1 VDSAGASVRASDPRL
16 TAALPAPPAAAR
28 RRDGR
33 SRSAVGRHARLELTF
48 LRRKGRTV
56 LAEAYAEP
64 PFRVGRWFAE
74 GEGLHMI
81 LTSSA
86 PGAFGHD
93 RLQQNVHVGC
103 GARVRLTSQSAMQ
116 VHPSPDDATA
126 HLQSSYHVDAGAY
139 LHCDWHPLIPF
150 ADARIDQRIA
160 VNIAGDGCLY
170 WSDAW
175 MSGRQA
181 RGERW
186 KFASL
191 AHEIA
196 VSRDG
201 VLEYLERYRIQPG
214 EAVSRAWVA
223 DEASYLGTVLMTGRP
238 IGSDVAERL
247 HVELGR
253 LAGLRAA
260 ADRLDDRVLL
270 VRLLSVS
277 GPAFHEARQR
287 IGDHG
292 ATLERLR

>member
-1 VDSAGASVRASDPRL
+1 MDSARPALRRCDRRL
-16 TAALPAPPAAAR
+16 TAECQVPRAGFG
-28 RRDGR
+28 RRDER
-33 SRSAVGRHARLELTF
+33 SLSLVGRHARLDLAF
-48 LRRKGRTV
+48 VYRNGRTE

-64 PFRVGRWFAE
+64 PLRVGRWFAE

-81 LTSSA
+81 LALSA

-93 RLQQNVHVGC
+93 RLQQTVRIGC

-116 VHPSPDDATA
+116 VHPAHGATA
-126 HLQSSYHVDAGAY
+126 HLQSSYHVEDGAH

-150 ADARIDQRIA
+150 AEARIDQRID
-160 VNIAGDGCLY
+160 VHIDGGGSLY
-170 WSDAW
+170 WSDAL

-196 VSRDG
+196 VCRDG
-201 VLEYLERYRIQPG
+201 SLEYLERYRIEPS
-214 EAVSRAWVA
+214 ELAVSRTWAA
-223 DEASYLGTVLMTGRP
+223 GDASYLGTTLMTGRP
-238 IGSDVAERL
+238 IEPGVAERL
-247 HVELGR
+247 HLELGS

-270 VRLLSVS
+270 VRLLSAS
-277 GPAFHEARQR
+277 GPAFHEARR
-287 IGDHG
+287 WIADRG
-292 ATLERLR
+292 ARL

>member
-1 VDSAGASVRASDPRL
+1 MDSAGVAVRDSDSRVSADFNVPR
-16 TAALPAPPAAAR
+16 APAG
-28 RRDGR
+28 RRDER
-33 SRSAVGRHARLELTF
+33 SPSVVGRHARLDLTF
-48 LRRKGRTV
+48 LYRNGRTV

-64 PFRVGRWFAE
+64 PFRVGRWFVE

-93 RLQQNVHVGC
+93 CLQQTIRVGC
-103 GARVRLTSQSAMQ
+103 RARVRLTSQSAMQ
-116 VHPSPDDATA
+116 AHPSPDGATA
-126 HLQSSYHVDAGAY
+126 HLQSSYFVDDGAH
-139 LHCDWHPLIPF
+139 LHCHWHPLIPF
-150 ADARIDQRIA
+150 AEARIDQRID
-160 VNIAGDGCLY
+160 VNIAGAGYLY
-170 WSDAW
+170 WSDAL

-186 KFASL
+186 QFASL

-201 VLEYLERYRIQPG
+201 SLEYLERYRIQPNVM
-214 EAVSRAWVA
+214 AVSRPWASG
-223 DEASYLGTVLMTGRP
+223 DASYLGTILMTGRAMEA
-238 IGSDVAERL
+238 DVAERL

-253 LAGLRAA
+253 LAGVRAA

-277 GPAFHEARQR
+277 GPAFHEARR
-287 IGDHG
+287 WIGDRS
-292 ATLERLR
+292 ASL

>member
-1 VDSAGASVRASDPRL
+1 VDSAAVAVRGFDPRV
-16 TAALPAPPAAAR
+16 AAEFQGRRAPAG
-28 RRDGR
+28 RRDER
-33 SRSAVGRHARLELTF
+33 SLSVVGRHARLELAF
-48 LRRKGRTV
+48 RYRKGRTV
-56 LAEAYAEP
+56 LADAYAEP

-86 PGAFGHD
+86 PGAFGRD
-93 RLQQNVHVGC
+93 RLRQVIRIGR
-103 GARVRLTSQSAMQ
+103 GARVRLTSQSSMQ
-116 VHPSPDDATA
+116 VHPSPDGATA
-126 HLQSSYHVDAGAY
+126 HLESSYHVEDGAQ

-150 ADARIDQRIA
+150 AGARIDQRID
-160 VNIAGDGCLY
+160 VNIAGGGYLY

-186 KFASL
+186 TFASL

-201 VLEYLERYRIQPG
+201 ALEYLERYRIQPS
-214 EAVSRAWVA
+214 AMALSRTWAA
-223 DEASYLGTVLMTGRP
+223 GDASYLGTTLMTGRRVEP
-238 IGSDVAERL
+238 GVAERL

-253 LAGLRAA
+253 FAGVRAA

-270 VRLLSVS
+270 VRLLSMS
-277 GPAFHEARQR
+277 GPAFHAARCW
-287 IGDHG
+287 IGDRS
-292 ATLERLR
+292 AICWS

>member
-1 VDSAGASVRASDPRL
+1 MDSARLALRAIDPRV
-16 TAALPAPPAAAR
+16 TGEFRFPRDPAG
-28 RRDGR
+28 RRDER
-33 SRSAVGRHARLELTF
+33 PPSVVGRQARLELAF
-48 LRRKGRTV
+48 RYRNGRTV

-64 PFRVGRWFAE
+64 PFRVGRCFAE
-74 GEGLHMI
+74 DEGLHMI

-93 RLQQNVHVGC
+93 RLQQIVRVGC

-116 VHPSPDDATA
+116 VHPSPDGATA
-126 HLQSSYHVDAGAY
+126 HLESSYRVEDGAH

-150 ADARIDQRIA
+150 ADARIDQRID
-160 VNIAGDGCLY
+160 VDIAGGGSLY

-191 AHEIA
+191 AHEIV

-201 VLEYLERYRIQPG
+201 SLEYLERYRIQPN
-214 EAVSRAWVA
+214 EMDVLRPWVA
-223 DEASYLGTVLMTGRP
+223 GDASYLGTILMTGRP
-238 IGSDVAERL
+238 IESGVAERL
-247 HVELGR
+247 HIELGR
-253 LAGLRAA
+253 LVGVKAA
-260 ADRLDDRVLL
+260 TDRLDDRLLL

-277 GPAFHEARQR
+277 GPAFHEARHW
-287 IGDHG
+287 IGDRS
-292 ATLERLR
+292 ASL